1 VRLISAIHRWTGG
14 LIGLLLALI
23 GLTGT
28 ILLWE
33 GAWVS
38 LPGAHDP
45 VVENVAAIGSITER
59 AVAVGG
65 LQRITFAGDE
75 TALHLLVYA
84 DGSGAYVRQDGTV
97 VDRFANQWERPE
109 LWIFDLHHHL
119 FSGETGETIT
129 GIAGLAGL
137 GFLITGVLL
146 WLRSRSRFEPTL
158 LPKTMRPGP
167 IVKHHRDL
175 GIVAAPLLLLSMTTG
190 VLMDFP
196 KAADTLLS
204 PLGSGPASVQTV
216 QNAPGASGPILA
228 SALEQ
233 SKRRFPNALL
243 RRISLPAKP
252 GAAVTVRMKQAFEWT
267 PNGRTQLSFD
277 AKTGRLLSVSDPA
290 TGTAAA
296 SLIEKLYPVHTAK
309 VGGMAMKLLMSL
321 SGLSLAML
329 GSFAVY
335 AFWFRKAKRWR
346 RTQPKIDRSSGSLAP
361 NQMT

>member
-1 VRLISAIHRWTGG
+1 MQLISALHRWTGG
-14 LIGLLLALI
+14 FIGLLLALI

-45 VVENVAAIGSITER
+45 VVENIAAISAITES
-59 AVAVGG
+59 AAAAGD

-75 TALHLLVYA
+75 TALHLLLYS

-97 VDRFANQWERPE
+97 VDRFARQWERPE
-109 LWIFDLHHHL
+109 LWLFDLHHHL
-119 FSGETGETIT
+119 FAGKTGETIT
-129 GIAGLAGL
+129 GLAGLAGL
-137 GFLITGVLL
+137 GFLIAGVLL
-146 WLRSRSRFEPTL
+146 WLRSRCRFQPSL
-158 LPKTMRPGP
+158 LPRAWRPGA

-175 GIVAAPLLLLSMTTG
+175 GIVAAPLLLLSITTG

-196 KAADTLLS
+196 KAADVLLS
-204 PLGSGPASVQTV
+204 PLGSGPAPVQRM
-216 QNAPGASGPILA
+216 QDAPDAEGPLLE
-228 SALEQ
+228 SALAQ
-233 SKRRFPNALL
+233 SKRLFPNALL
-243 RRISLPAKP
+243 RRISLPSKA
-252 GAAVTVRMKQAFEWT
+252 GAPVTVRMKQPFEWT

-277 AKTGRLLSVSDPA
+277 ARSGRLLSVSDPA
-290 TGTAAA
+290 EAPASAAV
-296 SLIEKLYPVHTAK
+296 IEKFYPVHTAK
-309 VGGMAMKLLMSL
+309 VGGIAMKLLMSL

-335 AFWFRKAKRWR
+335 AFWLRKAKRWR
-346 RTQPKIDRSSGSLAP
+346 RPQPKIDRSSVSLAP

>member
-1 VRLISAIHRWTGG
+1 MRLISAIHRWTGG
-14 LIGLLLALI
+14 FIGLLLALI

-33 GAWVS
+33 GEWVS
-38 LPGAHDP
+38 LPGSHDP
-45 VVENVAAIGSITER
+45 VVENVAAIGAITEH
-59 AVAVGG
+59 AAAAGG

-97 VDRFANQWERPE
+97 VDRFASQWERPE

-119 FSGETGETIT
+119 FSGEIGETIT

-137 GFLITGVLL
+137 GFVITGVLL
-146 WLRSRSRFEPTL
+146 WLRSRSRFEPRV
-158 LPKTMRPGP
+158 LPKTINPGA

-175 GIVAAPLLLLSMTTG
+175 GIVATPLLLLSMATG

-196 KAADTLLS
+196 KAADALLS
-204 PLGSGPASVQTV
+204 PGPPPVGIVKNAPAAKGRVLASV
-216 QNAPGASGPILA
+216 
-228 SALEQ
+228 LEQ
-233 SKRRFPNALL
+233 SKRMFPNALL
-243 RRISLPAKP
+243 RRVSLSANAGAPIS
-252 GAAVTVRMKQAFEWT
+252 VRMKQPFEWT
-267 PNGRTQLSFD
+267 PNGRTSLSFD
-277 AKTGRLLSVSDPA
+277 GRTGQLLSVSDPA
-290 TGTAAA
+290 TGNAAA
-296 SLIEKLYPVHTAK
+296 SLIEKFYPVHTAK
-309 VGGMAMKLLMSL
+309 VGGVAMKLVMSL

-335 AFWFRKAKRWR
+335 AFWVRKAKRWR
-346 RTQPKIDRSSGSLAP
+346 RAQPKIERSSGSLAP

>member
-1 VRLISAIHRWTGG
+1 MRLISAIHRWTGG
-14 LIGLLLALI
+14 FIGLLLALI

-33 GAWVS
+33 GEWVS

-45 VVENVAAIGSITER
+45 VVENVAAVGAITER
-59 AVAVGG
+59 AAAAGG

-84 DGSGAYVRQDGTV
+84 DGSGAYVRQDGIV
-97 VDRFANQWERPE
+97 VDRFASQWERPE
-109 LWIFDLHHHL
+109 LWVFDLHHRL
-119 FSGETGETIT
+119 FSGRTGETVA
-129 GIAGLAGL
+129 GIAGFFGL
-137 GFLITGVLL
+137 GFVITGVLL
-146 WLRSRSRFEPTL
+146 WLRSRSRFEPRL
-158 LPKTMRPGP
+158 LPKRMTPGA
-167 IVKHHRDL
+167 IIKHHRDL

-196 KAADTLLS
+196 KAAEAILS
-204 PLGSGPASVQTV
+204 PGPPPMRLMPD
-216 QNAPGASGPILA
+216 APVAEGPVLA

-233 SKRRFPNALL
+233 SKRLFPNALL

-252 GAAVTVRMKQAFEWT
+252 GAPVTVRMKQPFEWT

-277 AKTGRLLSVSDPA
+277 SRTGRLLSVSDPA
-290 TGTAAA
+290 NGSTAA
-296 SLIEKLYPVHTAK
+296 SLIEKFYPVHTAK
-309 VGGMAMKLLMSL
+309 VGGIAMKLVMSL

-346 RTQPKIDRSSGSLAP
+346 RSQSKIDRSSGSFAP